1 MVDGDLKWEDN
12 TYGKGDYTLGL
23 SNTRERMRDQGVT
36 LVTLGGGDREK
47 RRKKQGGGKQK
58 TTTGPKDV
66 IQYIQIFFIANNR
79 YLSLLINLLQQT
91 KPSTNAAK
99 RCCLVSQFI
108 YATGPAV
115 IQRNTVKEISFILV
129 NLSRSSFN
137 GSNSKLKRHSKK
149 GYLSLS
155 IYLFPQ
161 VTPQSNAIRQR
172 DIYSLLSI
180 YLFLHLPV
188 LTDKD
193 RADLAYTPTDSL
205 TDSLF
210 LADAHRNIS
219 TDFSFC
225 VPHPQS
231 SDTAKQR

>member
-1 MVDGDLKWEDN
+1 MDGDLKWEDY

-47 RRKKQGGGKQK
+47 GGKNRGGKQK
-58 TTTGPKDV
+58 TTGPRDV
-66 IQYIQIFFIANNR
+66 IQYIQIFLIANNR

-108 YATGPAV
+108 NATGPAV

-161 VTPQSNAIRQR
+161 VTPQSNVIRQR
-172 DIYSLLSI
+172 DIIHYYQSI
-180 YLFLHLPV
+180 YSYIYPF
-188 LTDKD
+188 
-193 RADLAYTPTDSL
+193 
-205 TDSLF
+205 
-210 LADAHRNIS
+210 
-219 TDFSFC
+219 
-225 VPHPQS
+225 
-231 SDTAKQR
+231 